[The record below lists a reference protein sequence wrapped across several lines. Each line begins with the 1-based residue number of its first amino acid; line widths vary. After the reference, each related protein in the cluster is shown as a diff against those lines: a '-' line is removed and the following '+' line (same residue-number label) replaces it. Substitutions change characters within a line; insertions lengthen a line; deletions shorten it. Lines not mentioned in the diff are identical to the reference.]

1 MYEWNTPQTNKNH
14 LNVNGFRDGTH
25 FIVWDISNSVNK
37 TNNNG
42 SPINKSI
49 AADSKH
55 QIILCLPFNLPCV
68 KVRKS
73 NENKFVYNLKS

>member
-49 AADSKH
+49 TADSKH
-55 QIILCLPFNLPCV
+55 QIIVCLPFNLPCV